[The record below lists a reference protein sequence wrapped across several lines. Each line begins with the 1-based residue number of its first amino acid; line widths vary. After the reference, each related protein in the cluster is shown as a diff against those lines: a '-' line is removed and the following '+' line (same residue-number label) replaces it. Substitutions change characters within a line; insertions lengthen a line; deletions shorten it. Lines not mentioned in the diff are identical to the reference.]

1 MERVIVTRL
10 SKGNPVNIPEPVVGF
25 IYNTV
30 TAMNLET
37 PAHVLGRVIFST

>member
-1 MERVIVTRL
+1 MERAIVARL
-10 SKGNPVNIPEPVVGF
+10 SKGNPVNIPEPVVGL
-25 IYNTV
+25 YTV